1 MRTLI
6 SSLALFVFALAGC
19 PKGDTQGEFGEA
31 KPTKND
37 GTIGKPMEQPAAPP
51 DFANAVT
58 LEPKVEAGKLTVTLK
73 LKPGYHA
80 YAPGEEIGKPVSLT
94 VDAPWTA
101 ENITIPEGTV
111 KDLGELG
118 KSKILEG
125 DVPLTAMVKGGSGEL
140 KGTVEAQVCTDKAC
154 DRPKKHAFSV
164 PAT

>member
-1 MRTLI
+1 MRMLI
-6 SSLALFVFALAGC
+6 SLPLLVIALCGC
-19 PKGDTQGEFGEA
+19 PKGGSEGEFGEA

-37 GTIGKPMEQPAAPP
+37 GTIGKPMETPQGPP
-51 DFANAVT
+51 DFANALA
-58 LEPKVEAGKLTVTLK
+58 LEPKLEAGKLTVTMK
-73 LKPGYHA
+73 LKPGFHA

-94 VDAPWTA
+94 VDAPYTA
-101 ENITIPEGTV
+101 DNVTIPEGKT

-125 DVPLTAMVKGGSGEL
+125 DVALTAMVKGAGEL

-164 PAT
+164 PAS